1 MPLNQF
7 PKAFSN
13 SLVQRF
19 HHTSRSCV
27 LWVVNGNGEN
37 TLYFLT
43 EQASDTAS
51 SLAIHTTDLAY
62 GHSPSLGLL
71 SQIIFKLK
79 METREGI
86 DESVFHCLITPG
98 LVPPFPQLPPLD
110 PEIHSTEQVR
120 QAPESPSVTWALPL
134 LYNGHG

>member
-1 MPLNQF
+1 MGRCKITDSMPLNQF

-13 SLVQRF
+13 SLVPRF
-19 HHTSRSCV
+19 HHSSRSCV
-27 LWVVNGNGEN
+27 LWVVTGNGEN

-51 SLAIHTTDLAY
+51 SLAIHTTNLACD
-62 GHSPSLGLL
+62 HSPSLGLL

-79 METREGI
+79 IETTEGI

-98 LVPPFPQLPPLD
+98 LVPSPNHRPWILRHTALSKSDKLQR
-110 PEIHSTEQVR
+110 VR
-120 QAPESPSVTWALPL
+120 L
-134 LYNGHG
+134 